1 MWGSIVNNIVHSKC
15 SARQWLIAV
24 RPWGLTLRILSSEQE
39 FDKMPDR
46 REFRGFGLFAEFDG
60 LAVWPRDA
68 GFAEASLKATR
79 ESEFKRSWAC
89 LRIAWKTLNPRRL
102 RSVRGPSKERRAVA
116 APALQPATVE
126 SGHSCSPRR
135 TGCGVVAW
143 TVSPRVFEGPAFAG
157 GISLEA
163 DKH

>member
-1 MWGSIVNNIVHSKC
+1 MLDWRG
-15 SARQWLIAV
+15 
-24 RPWGLTLRILSSEQE
+24 
-39 FDKMPDR
+39 
-46 REFRGFGLFAEFDG
+46 FRGFGLFAEFDG

-126 SGHSCSPRR
+126 SSPRR

-143 TVSPRVFEGPAFAG
+143 TVSPRVFEGLVFAG
-157 GISLEA
+157 GFSLEA
-163 DKH
+163 NKH